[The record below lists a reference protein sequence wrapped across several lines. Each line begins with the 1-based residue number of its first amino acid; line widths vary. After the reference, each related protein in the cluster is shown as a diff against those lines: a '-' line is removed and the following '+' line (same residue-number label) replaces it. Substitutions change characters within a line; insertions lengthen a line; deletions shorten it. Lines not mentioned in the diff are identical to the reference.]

1 MEKTFYIE
9 TYGCQ
14 MNVHDTEKLS
24 GILASLGY
32 SPAPTE
38 IGADLVL
45 LNTCSVREKAAQKVF
60 TRLGELKKL
69 KKGKP
74 GLTIGVCGCLAQQEG
89 DRFLKGH
96 PYVDLIFGPRN
107 IGQLPS
113 LLQCLQEERQQLL
126 ALSGPRQEPTF
137 EAETILRE
145 SRVKAY
151 ITIMEGCDKFCT
163 FCVVPFLRGRET
175 SRNPDF
181 ILKEAKRLGEE
192 GFLEICLLGQN
203 VNSYR
208 FGSVDFADL
217 LMAIGE
223 IQAIKRIRYTSP
235 HPSDINE
242 KVMALY
248 RWLPSLSKN
257 LHLPLQAG
265 SNTVLKRMRRD
276 YTREIYLEKV
286 RSLREKCPD
295 IALSTDIIVG
305 FPGETETDF
314 DFTMDVVRR
323 VEYSNIFS
331 FKYSPRPYTAALKL
345 EDNVPEPVKAKRLQ
359 RLQELQ
365 KEIQT
370 KLNSA
375 MVGSIQE
382 VLVESHS
389 RKGTDSLSG
398 RTTCNR
404 VVNFIGEEEKIGK
417 LQWIK
422 IESATANSL
431 HGELLKHY
439 EPPCPV

>member
-32 SPAPTE
+32 SPASTE

-96 PYVDLIFGPRN
+96 PYVDLVFGPRN

-113 LLQCLQEERQQLL
+113 LLQGLQQERQQLL
-126 ALSGPRQEPTF
+126 ALSSPRQEPTF

-145 SRVKAY
+145 SKVKAY

-175 SRNPDF
+175 SRKPDF
-181 ILKEAKRLGEE
+181 ILKEARRLAEE

-217 LMAIGE
+217 LMALGE
-223 IQAIKRIRYTSP
+223 IEAIRRIRYTSP

-242 KVMALY
+242 KVMDLY

-265 SNTVLKRMRRD
+265 SNAVLKRMRRD
-276 YTREIYLEKV
+276 YTREIYMAKV
-286 RSLREKCPD
+286 HSLRQKCREL
-295 IALSTDIIVG
+295 ALSTDIIVG
-305 FPGETETDF
+305 FPGETNEDF
-314 DFTMDVVRR
+314 ELTMDIVRQ

-345 EDNVPEPVKAKRLQ
+345 EDDVPEAVKAKRLQ
-359 RLQELQ
+359 HLQDLQ

-375 MVGSIQE
+375 LIGTTQE

-389 RKGTDSLSG
+389 RKGIDSLSG

-404 VVNFIGEEEKIGK
+404 VVNFVGEEEKIGR
-417 LQWIK
+417 LQWVK
-422 IESATANSL
+422 IETATANSL
-431 HGELLKHY
+431 HGKLLTNHT
-439 EPPCPV
+439 PVGSA